1 MDKVDIVLVQ
11 LLLVNSRLSYS
22 DLAEKLGLSVNAVHK
37 RIQLLVEAGVIRKFT
52 AKVNLLTTKAIVVF
66 ISGISQMGS
75 LHDLPDKLKT
85 QGSIYWLAV
94 GGGNYLYIGAYLRS
108 LTELEP
114 LVTYIKKEAGIPE
127 PTVGITDFPLLLPL
141 VHPKASDLALH
152 ELDYQIIRSLKDNSR
167 KAISDVADELGISAK
182 TARRRLQRMIKN
194 GLIELTIEWYPDAS
208 NDIMTLI
215 QLHLKPEIEKGEIYN
230 IFRKYS
236 PNMLFYWSYSNI
248 PNTITYT
255 VWTNTMK
262 ELQSLREKLEKE
274 ESVVS
279 VMPNILYI
287 GYIFKTW
294 RDQLIEK

>member
-75 LHDLPDKLKT
+75 LHNLPDKLKT

-114 LVTYIKKEAGIPE
+114 LVTYIIKEAGIPE

-215 QLHLKPEIEKGEIYN
+215 QLHLKPEMEKGEIYN